1 MRSSRACARQCR
13 CILLTIPTAFV
24 GAVVGLLITGAPFG
38 FTSLL
43 GLLSLAGIITNN
55 GIIRIASIETN
66 RRTGAGTL

>member
-1 MRSSRACARQCR
+1 M
-13 CILLTIPTAFV
+13 AFV

-55 GIIRIASIETN
+55 GIIMIASIETN